1 MLRWQVCGMRD
12 ALMQALPC
20 PIPRSPTCLAC
31 QAKAECARLDQEG
44 GQLEDSVRGA
54 RDAEQALGGEVRTL
68 QEALQRVQ
76 QSGDD
81 KLKVYGPATSHV
93 RQMIE
98 QYAAEGKWRGQTPIG
113 PFGMYVKIR
122 EPKFSQICESLFGRI
137 LNAFGVETHQDRQL
151 LGQIFQ
157 RCNQ

>member
-1 MLRWQVCGMRD
+1 MTVPPNGELIIVPGIHSPHTPHPTQ
-12 ALMQALPC
+12 QARAQC
-20 PIPRSPTCLAC
+20 T
-31 QAKAECARLDQEG
+31 RLDQEH

-54 RDAEQALGGEVRTL
+54 RDAEQTLTGEARNL
-68 QEALQRVQ
+68 EEALQRVQ
-76 QSGDD
+76 QSGND
-81 KLKVYGPATSHV
+81 KLKVYGQATSQV
-93 RQMIE
+93 RRLID
-98 QYAAEGKWRGQTPIG
+98 QYAAEGKWRGQPPVG

-122 EPKFSQICESLFGRI
+122 EPKFSQVCESLFGRI